1 MKLPLVSLLTVNR
14 VLLILN
20 AVLTSSPLRILVP
33 LSPTILRLF
42 TLLNCERVSII
53 ISLTLPTPEILALI
67 SPGVK
72 VFIQL
77 HSLIFW
83 SKSGTARR

>member
-53 ISLTLPTPEILALI
+53 ISLTLPIPEILALI